1 MYELN
6 LDFDPTT
13 VGFDPREITNN
24 GDGTYTVT
32 RRFVHAYHRHSV
44 GNAVY
49 DVEAYCPCPTDNVE
63 ILCWQIQIRTILI
76 RKGVSKRT
84 KSSSDGARRRRRN
97 PNDSS
102 KIADMT
108 VVNAIVNDSK
118 KAVETYNKIQELST
132 LREELSSLNAARGG
146 GQGLKGFIMESLE
159 ANAQRQ
165 AGPRA
170 IVIDDN
176 GIADL
181 VINNGGKAQTVQIKC
196 GYKPGQIDFSKYKDA
211 GVDRFM
217 LNRDHPQFEK
227 IAEEARQH
235 GYTLEPTQ
243 HSAAECQMISDGMQL
258 EYKITGN
265 PKTFFVPHA
274 YTTQQAFDLIAQR
287 GVAGAT
293 AAAKFGGALAV
304 GVGVVEVL
312 SGNKSVEDAAKDAFN
327 TTADAAFYGAA
338 GNMVMSTAPVP
349 IVTTSIASVANG
361 IAGTAI
367 GTKMLV
373 AGTTVVDAASAASAA
388 GAIFFCRRR
397 DCHGGGGG

>member
-1 MYELN
+1 MAT
-6 LDFDPTT
+6 F
-13 VGFDPREITNN
+13 
-24 GDGTYTVT
+24 TY
-32 RRFVHAYHRHSV
+32 
-44 GNAVY
+44 
-49 DVEAYCPCPTDNVE
+49 
-63 ILCWQIQIRTILI
+63 
-76 RKGVSKRT
+76 
-84 KSSSDGARRRRRN
+84 RRN
-97 PNDSS
+97 PNDGS

-108 VVNAIVNDSK
+108 VVNTIVNDSK

-165 AGPRA
+165 AGHRA

-181 VINNGGKAQTVQIKC
+181 IIKNGGKAETVQIKC
-196 GYKPGQIDFSKYKDA
+196 GYAPGQIDFAKYKDA

-304 GVGVVEVL
+304 GVGVAEVL
-312 SGNKSVEDAAKDAFN
+312 SGNKSVEEAAKDAFN

-338 GNMVMSTAPVP
+338 GNMVMSTALGP
-349 IVTTSIASVANG
+349 IVTTAMASVADG
-361 IAGTAI
+361 IAGTAL
-367 GTKMLV
+367 GAKMIV

-388 GAIFFCRRR
+388 GVIFSIGGATATAVTEVTSLAAAGTYALGMGGVSAGIISMGSGVASALGAVTGGAAIAAGVVGTGVSVATGAIGAAASAVFCPPVAIGLALAGAWRWLRS
-397 DCHGGGGG
+397 